1 MNTMIDQLW
10 FIEDQFNTSEMVEL
24 KIPTTKKCNYANPI
38 KQWAEESG
46 NQIGEFNI
54 NPQRRMIEDALGES
68 VMPILPHFI
77 GAPEVLI
84 LQEIYAHLG
93 E

>member
-10 FIEDQFNTSEMVEL
+10 FIEDQFNTNEMVKL
-24 KIPTTKKCNYANPI
+24 KTPTAKKCNRANPV
-38 KQWAEESG
+38 QTWAEDLG

-54 NPQRRMIEDALGES
+54 NPKRRMIEDALGES
-68 VMPILPHFI
+68 VMPIFPHFI
-77 GAPEVLI
+77 GAPEALI

>member
-1 MNTMIDQLW
+1 MTTMVDQLW
-10 FIEDQFNTSEMVEL
+10 FIEDQFNHFEDFEL
-24 KIPTTKKCNYANPI
+24 KIPKRSKTKLSNPI
-38 KQWAEESG
+38 KEWAEELG
-46 NQIGEFNI
+46 NQIGEFSI
-54 NPQRRMIEDALGES
+54 NPKRRMIEDLMGES

-77 GAPEVLI
+77 GSPEELV

>member
-10 FIEDQFNTSEMVEL
+10 FIEDQFNTNESVKL
-24 KIPTTKKCNYANPI
+24 KTTTTKKRKTINPI
-38 KQWAEESG
+38 QTWAEDLG
-46 NQIGEFNI
+46 NQIGEFKI
-54 NPQRRMIEDALGES
+54 NPQRHMIEDALGES
-68 VMPILPHFI
+68 VMPIFPHFI
-77 GAPEVLI
+77 GAPEALI